1 MAGLQTQLCLVP
13 NLASKLYRV
22 QSSVNDICLLHL
34 VTLNSLSAGPHKVS
48 HPGQM
53 DINAC
58 CQCECSLG
66 NGQDGDFPVP
76 GMDPHLQP
84 MERSSGDFWGQRQAS
99 QLQISL
105 GWAQDSAGVAG
116 HSSSPGCG
124 RLSKSDRRAISEQ
137 AGGLSPVCPN
147 MHPSDDCLAPESART
162 EPTRP
167 PQPSGAPGRMDA
179 GVDPVPR
186 SHRSRS
192 VPVP

>member
-1 MAGLQTQLCLVP
+1 ML
-13 NLASKLYRV
+13 
-22 QSSVNDICLLHL
+22 
-34 VTLNSLSAGPHKVS
+34 
-48 HPGQM
+48 PGQWPGWRFPSPWHGSPP
-53 DINAC
+53 AAHGKVLRRF
-58 CQCECSLG
+58 LG
-66 NGQDGDFPVP
+66 AD
-76 GMDPHLQP
+76 
-84 MERSSGDFWGQRQAS
+84 QAS